1 MDESLIRHG
10 PIGYVRGVDGRSP
23 FPEFFVSHHIGDYLL
38 QTDFQ
43 ALNKKG
49 GLDGDER
56 SRKALMH
63 HGLTYTAAFVPALL
77 GVARRTS
84 LPRALG
90 TAALIVL
97 PHMAIDDGRLLKAYM
112 KSVKKVDADDNAAL
126 TSSVDQSMHVVC
138 LWAAAFV
145 ARGRD

>member
-1 MDESLIRHG
+1 MSD
-10 PIGYVRGVDGRSP
+10 RSP
-23 FPEFFVSHHIGDYLL
+23 FAEFFVSHHIGDYIL

-43 ALNKKG
+43 ALNKSG
-49 GLDGDER
+49 GLGDDEK
-56 SRKALMH
+56 SRKALVH
-63 HGLTYTAAFVPALL
+63 HGMTYTAAFVPALL

-90 TAALIVL
+90 VAALITL

-112 KSVKKVDADDNAAL
+112 KKVKRVDGDEEPGL
-126 TSSVDQSMHVVC
+126 TANVDQSLHMVC
-138 LWAAAFV
+138 LWAAAQL

>member
-1 MDESLIRHG
+1 MPARA
-10 PIGYVRGVDGRSP
+10 P
-23 FPEFFVSHHIGDYLL
+23 FADFFVSHHIGDYLL

-49 GLDGDER
+49 GLGEDDDAR
-56 SRKALMH
+56 RALVN

-84 LPRALG
+84 VPRALG
-90 TAALIVL
+90 VAALIAL
-97 PHMAIDDGRLLKAYM
+97 PHMAIDDGRLVQRYM
-112 KSVKKVDADDNAAL
+112 RRVKRTPADVDAKL
-126 TSSVDQSMHVVC
+126 TASVDQSMHIVC

-145 ARGRD
+145 ARDRD